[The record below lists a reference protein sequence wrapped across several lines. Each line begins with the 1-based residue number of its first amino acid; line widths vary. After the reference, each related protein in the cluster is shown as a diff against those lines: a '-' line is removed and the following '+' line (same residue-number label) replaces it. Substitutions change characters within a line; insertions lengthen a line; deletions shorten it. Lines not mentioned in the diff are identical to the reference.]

1 MTAEAVSQEDGD
13 RHMGVYE
20 ERQIEAAGRKC
31 RKEQAHESE

>member
-1 MTAEAVSQEDGD
+1 MTAEAVSQEDGV
-13 RHMGVYE
+13 RHMGYE

>member
-1 MTAEAVSQEDGD
+1 MTAEEMSQEERS